1 VDRIGAA
8 AASARPNDDGGGGH
22 VTGIRSAEQLE
33 RFRELLL
40 AERREAEERLA
51 EQSEGITAVR
61 EARSDGSV
69 DDEHDPDGPTMSQ
82 EWSQRTAVLHDV
94 EHELVDVDRAL
105 ARIDDGT
112 YGVCE
117 SCGNPIGKL
126 RLMAFP
132 RATLC
137 MTCKQ
142 REERR

>member
-1 VDRIGAA
+1 MT
-8 AASARPNDDGGGGH
+8 
-22 VTGIRSAEQLE
+22 TGVRTAEQLE

-40 AERREAEERLA
+40 AEQREAEERLA

-61 EARSDGSV
+61 AARSDTSV

-94 EHELVDVDRAL
+94 EHELTDVDRAL

-117 SCGNPIGKL
+117 RCGNKITVA
-126 RLMAFP
+126 RLEARP
-132 RATLC
+132 TATLC
-137 MTCKQ
+137 IDCA
-142 REERR
+142 RLVR

>member
-8 AASARPNDDGGGGH
+8 CDIRPIGADDGGGH
-22 VTGIRSAEQLE
+22 VTGIRNAEQLE

-51 EQSEGITAVR
+51 EQSEGIVAVR

-94 EHELVDVDRAL
+94 EHELVDIDRAL

-117 SCGNPIGKL
+117 KCGEKITVG
-126 RLMAFP
+126 RLEARP
-132 RATLC
+132 TATLC
-137 MTCKQ
+137 IDCARMV
-142 REERR
+142 R

>member
-1 VDRIGAA
+1 M
-8 AASARPNDDGGGGH
+8 
-22 VTGIRSAEQLE
+22 TGIRSAGQLE

-94 EHELVDVDRAL
+94 EHELADIDRAL
-105 ARIDDGT
+105 AKIDAGT
-112 YGVCE
+112 YGTCE
-117 SCGNPIGKL
+117 RCGQKISVG
-126 RLMAFP
+126 RLEARP
-132 RATLC
+132 TATLC
-137 MTCKQ
+137 IDCA
-142 REERR
+142 RLVR